1 MLMRGRQEPGDRGVS
16 FIELMVCVAIIM
28 VLAAAAIPLTR
39 ISVLRQKEIELKAAL
54 REMRRAID
62 EYKAATDGGRVI
74 VEDLDSEGYPLELEM
89 LVEGVEEVGQVDRK
103 LKFLRRL
110 PRDPFN
116 PDGEW
121 GLRSYQDEADSDSW
135 GRENVFDVYSLSEGK
150 ALDGTFY
157 KEW

>member
-1 MLMRGRQEPGDRGVS
+1 MRGRQDGGDRGVS
-16 FIELMVCVAIIM
+16 FIELMVCVGIIM
-28 VLAAAAIPLTR
+28 VLAAAVIPLTR
-39 ISVLRQKEIELKAAL
+39 IAVKRQKEIELKTAL
-54 REMRRAID
+54 RNMRRAID
-62 EYKAATDGGRVI
+62 EYKKATDAGRVI
-74 VEDLDSEGYPLELEM
+74 LEDLDSEGYPLELEM

-103 LKFLRRL
+103 IKFLRRL

-116 PDGEW
+116 PSGEW
-121 GLRSYQDEADSDSW
+121 GMRSYQDEADSDSW

>member
-1 MLMRGRQEPGDRGVS
+1 MLMRGGQDGNNQGVS
-16 FIELMVCVAIIM
+16 FIELMVCVAIVL
-28 VLAAAAIPLTR
+28 VLAATALPLTR
-39 ISVLRQKEIELKAAL
+39 IAVKRQQEIELRAAL

-62 EYKAATDGGRVI
+62 EYKKATDAGRII

-103 LKFLRRL
+103 IKFLRRL
-110 PRDPFN
+110 SRDPFN
-116 PDGEW
+116 SDGEW

-150 ALDGTFY
+150 ALDGTYY

>member
-1 MLMRGRQEPGDRGVS
+1 MRGRQNGSERGVS
-16 FIELMVCVAIIM
+16 FVELMACVAIIM

-39 ISVLRQKEIELKAAL
+39 ISVKRQKEIELKAAL
-54 REMRRAID
+54 RDMRRAID
-62 EYKAATDGGRVI
+62 EYKKASDAGRII

-103 LKFLRRL
+103 IKFLRRL
-110 PRDPFN
+110 PRDPLN
-116 PDGEW
+116 PGGEW
-121 GLRSYQDEADSDSW
+121 GLRSYQDESDSDSW

>member
-39 ISVLRQKEIELKAAL
+39 ISVIRQKEIELKAAL